1 MSCCG
6 QNRATVVS
14 PARQA
19 RDPRAT
25 TPSTVSSRE
34 KPAEARSR
42 RIRYVGAQPLSVR
55 GPRTGRVYY
64 FAEAG
69 PSEIDDKD
77 IDALLRTRLFEEE
90 MGEIEGHRLQESF

>member
-6 QNRATVVS
+6 RNRASVVS
-14 PARQA
+14 PASQA
-19 RDPRAT
+19 HDPRAS
-25 TPSTVSSRE
+25 TPATVTLRE
-34 KPAEARSR
+34 KAIGAPNG

-69 PSEIDDKD
+69 PAEVHEKD
-77 IDALLRTRLFEEE
+77 IDALLRTGLFERAGVSEA
-90 MGEIEGHRLQESF
+90 G